1 VRLALKLTLALAT
14 TAGLTFGTYASFRL
28 DEESHDLEDLAR
40 REVSLLAR
48 SLQVALENALRDGQ
62 LEDVDETISRLD
74 LVDRDLEVYLFDDH
88 GVARANTR
96 AEPPGEPHRALVAR
110 AEASGRLELMFDA
123 PTARGVL
130 LAAVPLSGDDGRR
143 LGTVVVDRPLAALR
157 AELAETR
164 RSYALA
170 VVAAALAAGAVV
182 FTFASLGIARPLA
195 RLGAGMRRIEA
206 GDLETPLAAGSPDE
220 IGELTAAFNHM
231 LHQLREARATLEAGA
246 EARRELLRA
255 LEAANRLAAIGQL
268 SAGLAHEIGS
278 PLQVLIGRA
287 RALAER
293 PGDPAEATRQATII
307 AEQGERITRIVEQLL
322 RLARRRPTA
331 APATG
336 PVDLARACRA
346 VIELV
351 EVEARR
357 RGVALQLVVRTGVT
371 AASASEDHL
380 QQVVLNLATNALAAT
395 PAGGRVEVAI
405 EDAEG
410 RPELIRLVVTDT
422 GRGIEPDV
430 LPRVFEPMFTTRVD
444 DGGTG
449 LGLAVVRALVT
460 EHGGTVTADSA
471 PGRGARFVVELP
483 RAAGGGA

>member
-1 VRLALKLTLALAT
+1 
-14 TAGLTFGTYASFRL
+14 
-28 DEESHDLEDLAR
+28 
-40 REVSLLAR
+40 
-48 SLQVALENALRDGQ
+48 
-62 LEDVDETISRLD
+62 
-74 LVDRDLEVYLFDDH
+74 
-88 GVARANTR
+88 
-96 AEPPGEPHRALVAR
+96 
-110 AEASGRLELMFDA
+110 
-123 PTARGVL
+123 
-130 LAAVPLSGDDGRR
+130 
-143 LGTVVVDRPLAALR
+143 
-157 AELAETR
+157 
-164 RSYALA
+164 
-170 VVAAALAAGAVV
+170 
-182 FTFASLGIARPLA
+182 
-195 RLGAGMRRIEA
+195 
-206 GDLETPLAAGSPDE
+206 
-220 IGELTAAFNHM
+220 
-231 LHQLREARATLEAGA
+231 
-246 EARRELLRA
+246 
-255 LEAANRLAAIGQL
+255 
-268 SAGLAHEIGS
+268 
-278 PLQVLIGRA
+278 
-287 RALAER
+287 
-293 PGDPAEATRQATII
+293 
-307 AEQGERITRIVEQLL
+307 
-322 RLARRRPTA
+322 
-331 APATG
+331 
-336 PVDLARACRA
+336 VDLARACRA

-483 RAAGGGA
+483 RAAGGAA